1 MRIIQIERGAGK
13 TIECIR
19 RCINLSKGHKRVVL
33 VVSNEIQVEAIKE
46 DWPKATSALF
56 DVVSFYNMTH
66 NRLRDKR
73 YDVAVI
79 DDLDYCLGQL
89 LNTEVDTVALTK
101 TE

>member
-1 MRIIQIERGAGK
+1 MGK
-13 TIECIR
+13 PM
-19 RCINLSKGHKRVVL
+19 GFP
-33 VVSNEIQVEAIKE
+33 AIK
-46 DWPKATSALF
+46 F
-56 DVVSFYNMTH
+56 MTH

-79 DDLDYCLGQL
+79 DDLDCCLGQL